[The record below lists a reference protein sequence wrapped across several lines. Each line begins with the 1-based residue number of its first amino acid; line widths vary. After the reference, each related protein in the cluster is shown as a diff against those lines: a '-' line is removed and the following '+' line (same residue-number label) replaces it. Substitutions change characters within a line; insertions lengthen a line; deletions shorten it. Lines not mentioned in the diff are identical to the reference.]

1 MLNNLNMMIRKIQFI
16 ALVILTSFA
25 ISCQNSQQSGAN
37 EILPEGNHK
46 GKIKEV
52 IQTTSYTYLN
62 LDENGQDVWIAIDK
76 QPMNEGDIVYYLEGL
91 AMKNFESEELNRT
104 FEIIYFIQ
112 DISDQPI
119 SAQQP
124 MVMGSTEPT
133 KPTLEKIDVSVEI
146 PEGGVSIAELYGN
159 MEEYKGKSVTVR
171 GKVTKVNTAIMN
183 RNWIHIQDGT
193 GDDKH
198 FDLTVTSDDNPQVGD
213 IVTYWGT
220 IDTDKDFGMGYYYEL
235 ILEEAE
241 RLGN

>member
-1 MLNNLNMMIRKIQFI
+1 MIKKIQI
-16 ALVILTSFA
+16 IIVLLFA
-25 ISCQNSQQSGAN
+25 AFAFACQNSQQTGTN
-37 EILPEGNHK
+37 EILPEGNHR

-52 IQTTSYTYLN
+52 IHTSSYTYLN
-62 LDENGQDVWIAIDK
+62 LDENGKEVWIAIDK
-76 QPMNEGDIVYYLEGL
+76 QPMNEGDIVYYLDGL
-91 AMKNFESEELNRT
+91 EMRNFKSDELDRT
-104 FEIIYFIQ
+104 FETIYFIQ

-119 SAQQP
+119 AAQQP
-124 MVMGSTEPT
+124 MVMGSTEPM
-133 KPTLEKIDVSVEI
+133 KPTLEKIDVSIEI
-146 PEGGVSIAELYGN
+146 PEGGVSIAELYTN
-159 MEEYKGKSVTVR
+159 MEKYKGKSVTVR

-213 IVTYWGT
+213 IVTYWGV